1 MMATPNTTFDIQ
13 DLCFSY
19 PKQQTQALRHVTL
32 AVAQGEFLVLCGP
45 SGSGKSTLL
54 RQLKPALAPHG
65 QREGKILFEGT
76 PLDALDH
83 RQQSQR
89 IGFVQQNPDNQ
100 LVTDK
105 VWHELAFGLES
116 LGCDTPVIRR
126 RVAEMAAFFGI
137 ESWFYRDVA
146 SLSGG
151 QKQLLNLAAV
161 MTMQPSVLILDEP
174 TSQLDPI
181 AAGEF
186 LAVLGRIHR
195 DLGTTILLTEHRLEE
210 ALPLASRAVVMD
222 NGALL
227 CAGTP
232 SEIGQA
238 LRRAGHEMFLA
249 MPAAM
254 RVWSGVADDGP
265 CPVTVGQGRTWLATY
280 AAKHPL
286 CPLPPEEAHHYPSHP
301 LLEGEELWFRY
312 DKDGPDVVRGLSLTL
327 QRGEFLALLGGNGA
341 GKSTSLN
348 LFSGL
353 LKPYRGQVKAEGP
366 VAVLTQEPQV
376 LFVKKTVEEDLM
388 EALRDSPC
396 SLEEKQEQVAGAAA
410 LCRLGALLSRHPYDL
425 SGGEQQRAAL
435 AKVLLRQPEILLL
448 DEPTK
453 GLDAAFKE
461 EFAQILQQLLR
472 QGVGVLMVSHDI
484 AFCARFAHRCA
495 LFFDGAIVT
504 EGTPRAFFSGNS
516 FYTTSA
522 NRLARDL
529 VPQAVTPE
537 EVIQACGGSL
547 PTRERDSEDIPAR
560 PPAAPPEE
568 VPHKDKD
575 KDKGKGLPWLRRV
588 LLVLSGGGALLLF
601 LHFVGLTDL
610 TILVTG
616 EGLTT
621 LAQGEMGAYVLFLL
635 CLFVF
640 AAGITRRGTQRTYQ
654 VQTPREKR
662 KLAKRTVAAAV
673 LILLLIPVTLF
684 VGAAYLDGRKYYFIS
699 LLILLETMLPFF
711 LVFEGRKPKARELV
725 VLAALCAIGV
735 AGRAFFFMLP
745 QFKPVLAVTI
755 LSGVAFGGEAGFLVG
770 SMTMLVSN
778 VLFGQTPLTP
788 WQMFAMGIAGFLA
801 GILFQ
806 RGWLRRTRGAL
817 CIFGALCALVLYGG
831 IMNFASA
838 VTVNQELTTG
848 LLLSYYLTGIP
859 FDCIHA
865 AATWIFLWFGAEPML
880 EKLER
885 IKSKYGL
892 VE

>member
-1 MMATPNTTFDIQ
+1 
-13 DLCFSY
+13 
-19 PKQQTQALRHVTL
+19 
-32 AVAQGEFLVLCGP
+32 
-45 SGSGKSTLL
+45 
-54 RQLKPALAPHG
+54 
-65 QREGKILFEGT
+65 
-76 PLDALDH
+76 
-83 RQQSQR
+83 
-89 IGFVQQNPDNQ
+89 
-100 LVTDK
+100 
-105 VWHELAFGLES
+105 
-116 LGCDTPVIRR
+116 
-126 RVAEMAAFFGI
+126 
-137 ESWFYRDVA
+137 
-146 SLSGG
+146 
-151 QKQLLNLAAV
+151 
-161 MTMQPSVLILDEP
+161 
-174 TSQLDPI
+174 
-181 AAGEF
+181 
-186 LAVLGRIHR
+186 
-195 DLGTTILLTEHRLEE
+195 
-210 ALPLASRAVVMD
+210 
-222 NGALL
+222 
-227 CAGTP
+227 
-232 SEIGQA
+232 
-238 LRRAGHEMFLA
+238 
-249 MPAAM
+249 
-254 RVWSGVADDGP
+254 
-265 CPVTVGQGRTWLATY
+265 
-280 AAKHPL
+280 
-286 CPLPPEEAHHYPSHP
+286 
-301 LLEGEELWFRY
+301 
-312 DKDGPDVVRGLSLTL
+312 
-327 QRGEFLALLGGNGA
+327 
-341 GKSTSLN
+341 
-348 LFSGL
+348 
-353 LKPYRGQVKAEGP
+353 
-366 VAVLTQEPQV
+366 
-376 LFVKKTVEEDLM
+376 
-388 EALRDSPC
+388 
-396 SLEEKQEQVAGAAA
+396 
-410 LCRLGALLSRHPYDL
+410 
-425 SGGEQQRAAL
+425 
-435 AKVLLRQPEILLL
+435 
-448 DEPTK
+448 
-453 GLDAAFKE
+453 
-461 EFAQILQQLLR
+461 
-472 QGVGVLMVSHDI
+472 MVSHDI

-504 EGTPRAFFSGNS
+504 EGTPRTFFSGNS

-568 VPHKDKD
+568 VPHKDK
-575 KDKGKGLPWLRRV
+575 GLPWLRRV

-610 TILVTG
+610 TTLVTG
-616 EGLTT
+616 DGLTT
-621 LAQGEMGAYVLFLL
+621 LAQGEMGAYGLFLL

-725 VLAALCAIGV
+725 VLAALCSIGV

-838 VTVNQELTTG
+838 VTVNQELTPG
-848 LLLSYYLTGIP
+848 LVLSYYLTGIP

>member
-1 MMATPNTTFDIQ
+1 MPWTTA
-13 DLCFSY
+13 S
-19 PKQQTQALRHVTL
+19 KA
-32 AVAQGEFLVLCGP
+32 E
-45 SGSGKSTLL
+45 
-54 RQLKPALAPHG
+54 
-65 QREGKILFEGT
+65 
-76 PLDALDH
+76 
-83 RQQSQR
+83 R

-210 ALPLASRAVVMD
+210 ALPLASQAVVMD
-222 NGALL
+222 KGTLL

-238 LRRAGHEMFLA
+238 LRQSGHEMFLA

-254 RVWSGVADDGP
+254 RVWAGVANDGP
-265 CPVTVGQGRTWLATY
+265 CPVTVGQGRTWLASY

-286 CPLPPEEAHHYPSHP
+286 CPLPPEEAHHYPAQP
-301 LLEGEELWFRY
+301 LLEGEGLWFRY
-312 DKDGPDVVRGLSLTL
+312 EQDGPDVVRGLSLTL
-327 QRGEFLALLGGNGA
+327 RRGEFLALLGGNGA

-353 LKPYRGQVKAEGP
+353 LKPYRGQVKAAGR

-376 LFVKKTVEEDLM
+376 LFVKKTVGEDLM

-396 SLEEKQEQVAGAAA
+396 SPAEKQKQAADAAA
-410 LCRLGALLSRHPYDL
+410 LCRLEALLSRHPYDL

-472 QGVGVLMVSHDI
+472 QGVGILMVSHDI

-495 LFFDGAIVT
+495 LFFDGSIVT

-522 NRLARDL
+522 NRLAREL

-537 EVIQACGGSL
+537 DVIQACGGQL
-547 PTRERDSEDIPAR
+547 PPQPMDTADEAPSI

-568 VPHKDKD
+568 GTQR
-575 KDKGKGLPWLRRV
+575 DKGRKLSWLRNV

-601 LHFVGLTDL
+601 LRFVGLADL
-610 TILVTG
+610 TTLVTG
-616 EGLTT
+616 EGLTS
-621 LAQGEMGAYVLFLL
+621 LAQGEMGAYALFLL

-640 AAGITRRGTQRTYQ
+640 AACITRRGTRKNYQ
-654 VQTPREKR
+654 IQTPREKR
-662 KLAKRTVAAAV
+662 KLAKRTVIAAV
-673 LILLLIPVTLF
+673 LILLLIPLTLF
-684 VGAAYLDGRKYYFIS
+684 VGVTYLGGRKYYFIS

-770 SMTMLVSN
+770 AMTMLVSN

-848 LLLSYYLTGIP
+848 LVLSYYLTGIP